1 MSLLIL
7 AAAAGLCIAN
17 IHDGDTLTLCTR
29 EKVRIA
35 NIDAPELTDSPRCS
49 PQQRQRLAGSKNPA
63 WCDYRAGA
71 QSRDALRAFVLTGR
85 VTIERVG
92 QDRYGRTLAQI
103 YVGDRDAGEYL
114 IARGLARPWRK

>member
-1 MSLLIL
+1 MPIIL
-7 AAAAGLCIAN
+7 AAAAGLCIASV
-17 IHDGDTLTLCTR
+17 HDGDTLTLCTR

-35 NIDAPELTDSPRCS
+35 NVDAPELVGSPRCEA
-49 PQQRQRLAGSKNPA
+49 QQRQRLAGSKNPA
-63 WCDYRAGA
+63 WCDYRTGE
-71 QSRDALRAFVLTGR
+71 QSRDALRAFVATGR
-85 VTIERVG
+85 VTIERLG